1 MLRTINRKKSL
12 LRMLPVPVLWDVG
25 PSFQGYFQ
33 LIYLVSKRMISCEGS
48 LSNAFDFFNLSID
61 LSFQFAWE
69 VIWVNKNTKA
79 PILSSFFFLNYWII
93 TFFILQILLTQ
104 FWFYILL
111 ILWFQFSTVLRLATL
126 NDGWLIL
133 VKLE

>member
-1 MLRTINRKKSL
+1 MSRKLNRKKFIAHAPSTSFLRCWSL
-12 LRMLPVPVLWDVG
+12 FPGLFSINIPGIETFEKLWRSSASD
-25 PSFQGYFQ
+25 S
-33 LIYLVSKRMISCEGS
+33 
-48 LSNAFDFFNLSID
+48 FNLSIN

-69 VIWVNKNTKA
+69 VLWVNKNTKES
-79 PILSSFFFLNYWII
+79 ILSSFFFLNYWII

-104 FWFYILL
+104 FWFYIPL

-133 VKLE
+133 VKVE